1 MTTPQNLPTEPRQAI
16 EELTMI
22 LLYLTRFAWDK
33 NQEMRSNWKS
43 YDWDAMDHLVEQ
55 EFLYRGSRKNKS
67 VDIMDT
73 GVQKAQELLKKYNIK
88 DWES

>member
-1 MTTPQNLPTEPRQAI
+1 MTTPQKLPTEPRQAI

-22 LLYLTRFAWDK
+22 LLYLTRFAWNK
-33 NQEMRSNWKS
+33 NQEMRSSWKS
-43 YDWDAMDHLVEQ
+43 HDWDAMDHLVEQ

-73 GVQKAQELLKKYNIK
+73 GVEKALELLKKYNIK

>member
-1 MTTPQNLPTEPRQAI
+1 MTTPQKLPTEPRQAI

-22 LLYLTRFAWDK
+22 LLYLTRFAWNK
-33 NQEMRSNWKS
+33 NQEMHSSWKS
-43 YDWDAMDHLVEQ
+43 HDWDAMDHLVEQ

-73 GVQKAQELLKKYNIK
+73 GVEKALELLKKYNIK

>member
-1 MTTPQNLPTEPRQAI
+1 MTTPQNLPTEPREAI
-16 EELTMI
+16 EELTLI
-22 LLYLTRFAWDK
+22 LLYLTRFAWNK
-33 NQEMRSNWKS
+33 NQEMRSSWKS

-55 EFLYRGSRKNKS
+55 EFLYLGSRKNKS

-73 GVQKAQELLKKYNIK
+73 GMEKAQELLKKYNIK